1 MIDETE
7 AADYLHLY
15 LTYCQTIKRLA
26 QRTLEIYAIN
36 LQLLVDFCMEKS
48 LKIDKITSQ
57 QIRSCLARLRYANY
71 AISSI
76 HLTISSWREFFA
88 WLFRFGHSDLDPC
101 LGIRAPRMPK
111 RLPKALLVKDA
122 IQLAEFISEDNDWLE
137 KRDSAIVEVLYGCGL
152 RVSELCSLDTQQ
164 HKKAKAWIDLQ
175 QSLVFVNGKGG
186 KDRIVPIG
194 SFAVKALIAWLK
206 VRSQK
211 TFTKP
216 EHEFAL
222 FIGQRF
228 TRLTP
233 QSIWQRLKRRSKLAG
248 VTTPVHPHILRHSFA
263 SHLLQSSQD
272 IRAVQELLGHSS
284 ISTTQI
290 YTKIDYTYLS
300 KFYKKAH
307 PRALKNKK

>member
-1 MIDETE
+1 MLDETK
-7 AADYLHLY
+7 ATDYIHLY
-15 LTYCQTIKRLA
+15 LNYCQTIKRLA
-26 QRTLEIYAIN
+26 QRTLDIYAKS
-36 LQLLVDFCMEKS
+36 LQYLEDFCKEQS
-48 LKIDKITSQ
+48 LKIEKITSQ
-57 QIRSCLARLRYANY
+57 EIRSCLGRLRYANY

-76 HLTISSWREFFA
+76 HLTISSWREFFL
-88 WLFRFGHSDLDPC
+88 WLFRFGHSDHNSC
-101 LGIRAPRMPK
+101 LGIRAPRIPQ
-111 RLPKALLVKDA
+111 RLPKALTVKDA
-122 IQLAEFISEDNDWLE
+122 IQLSEFESDDNDWLE

-152 RVSELCSLDTQQ
+152 RVSELCSLDTHQ

-175 QSLVFVNGKGG
+175 QSLLFVNGKGG

-211 TFTKP
+211 TSTKS
-216 EHEFAL
+216 EHKFAL

-248 VTTPVHPHILRHSFA
+248 VTSPVHPHVLRHSFA

-290 YTKIDYTYLS
+290 YTKIDYMYLS
-300 KFYKKAH
+300 KLYNNAH